1 MAVLKISDFG
11 ITNRKILKEKTEKQ
25 SGEQLFFRSLL
36 TKDLVNPL
44 HFMLTERLLSSR
56 VPETFTVRIPLLL
69 FCNVYTSIGSSVS
82 L

>member
-44 HFMLTERLLSSR
+44 HFYVNRKI
-56 VPETFTVRIPLLL
+56 TFV
-69 FCNVYTSIGSSVS
+69 
-82 L
+82 

>member
-11 ITNRKILKEKTEKQ
+11 ITNRKNTKRKNGKQ

-44 HFMLTERLLSSR
+44 HFYVNRKI
-56 VPETFTVRIPLLL
+56 TFVKSTRN
-69 FCNVYTSIGSSVS
+69 FYS
-82 L
+82 